1 MTTKKFLK
9 AAVMSAMLVAAPQ
22 LVLAQAWP
30 SKPIRLV
37 VPFAAGGP
45 ADLQARWIGNKLS
58 NTLGQP
64 VFIENRGGAGGML
77 GAQAVVLAPA
87 DGYTLLFASVGAI
100 SISPYLVEKPA
111 YSPKD
116 LTPVVRVATAASV
129 LVTGNGSRY
138 KTLADLVAY
147 AKANPGKTSFASAG
161 PGTTL
166 HLGGEM
172 LAREAGLDMVH
183 IPYKGASPAI
193 TDVIGG
199 QVDVLFADAPV
210 VLPFV
215 KGEKLR
221 ALAIGAPARLSSLPE
236 VQTTTEAG
244 YKGIQVYTWYGLLA
258 SAKTPRDIVT
268 RINAVFNELLLSP
281 EAKSFFADQSMQ
293 INGGSAA
300 EFGTFIDAETQ
311 KWTSIAKAANVKLD

>member
-1 MTTKKFLK
+1 MNIRHLLK
-9 AAVMSAMLVAAPQ
+9 TLALGAALVAAPQ

-45 ADLQARWIGNKLS
+45 ADIQARWIGNKLS
-58 NTLGQP
+58 ATLGQP
-64 VFIENRGGAGGML
+64 VVIDNRGGAGGML
-77 GAQAVVLAPA
+77 GAQAVVAAPA

-111 YSPKD
+111 YNPKD
-116 LTPVVRVATAASV
+116 LAPVVRVATAASV
-129 LVTGNGSRY
+129 LVTGTNSRY
-138 KTLADLVAY
+138 KTFADLVTY

-172 LAREAGLDMVH
+172 LAREAGLQMVH
-183 IPYKGASPAI
+183 VPYKGASPAI

-210 VLPFV
+210 VLPFI
-215 KGEKLR
+215 KGDKLR
-221 ALAIGAPARLSSLPE
+221 ALAIGAPARLTSLPE

-258 SAKTPRDIVT
+258 SNKVPADIVARINTVFNDLLKTPD
-268 RINAVFNELLLSP
+268 
-281 EAKSFFADQSMQ
+281 AKAFFADQSMQ
-293 INGGSAA
+293 INGGTAA